1 MLAFFANKVEPFVD
15 VVAVREDRFGFGSL
29 ISTLNLSEDLLL
41 PLLLLAPIVLLDDD
55 DFELLLEDGFV
66 ACCGMPLALLD
77 RLACLLPAE
86 AVVLEVALVV
96 DDDDNEDLSREFIL
110 DGFCKRRVSIVGL
123 SLRNMFSQ
131 SDSSN

>member
-1 MLAFFANKVEPFVD
+1 MDPFVD
-15 VVAVREDRFGFGSL
+15 VGAVREDRFGFGSL

-41 PLLLLAPIVLLDDD
+41 PLLLLAPIVLLDD

-110 DGFCKRRVSIVGL
+110 DGFCKRRVSIVVGL
-123 SLRNMFSQ
+123 GLRNMFSQ